1 MSFDCFFSLRFASVS
16 NIIHFVLMIRWALK
30 NADIYSFRLPRVTKP
45 KQKSVNFLSETGLP
59 TEMNTAI

>member
-1 MSFDCFFSLRFASVS
+1 MSFDCFFFSQICICKQYNSLCS
-16 NIIHFVLMIRWALK
+16 NDKVGLK

>member
-1 MSFDCFFSLRFASVS
+1 
-16 NIIHFVLMIRWALK
+16 MIRWALK